1 MRRFGPLA
9 ILAPTLISTALSAQ
23 MPGKIPITTRSDSA
37 RSLFVRARA
46 LNETLK
52 PHEAHELFARAAAL
66 DANFALAE
74 YYLAS
79 TAPTAKEVAEHL
91 GKALAL
97 APTVSSGE
105 RLMILGMQARTNADR
120 ALARQLAESLVT
132 QYPRDERAHFL
143 LATVYSAQQ
152 LYPKVIAEY
161 EKAIAIDPNY
171 SLAYNQI
178 GYAYRAV
185 DDQAAAEAAYKKYI
199 ALMPNDPNP
208 HDSYGE
214 LLMKLGRFD
223 ESSEQYRKALAADA
237 HFGASHIGIAANEMF
252 LGRHDAA
259 VTELESY
266 FDRAR
271 DDGERRTALSNE
283 AMVEIDRG
291 ATDKAVRVMT
301 RSYDI
306 AGASGDT
313 ANMAADASTIGDILL
328 EAGRIDLARDRYQQ
342 AHDLIVASSLAPAV
356 KDDDAAARHYDLA
369 RLAIAR
375 HDLTEARREAT
386 TYSSTASAHEND
398 VRIRQ
403 AHELDGLVALEA
415 KQFDASLAALAQ
427 ADQQNPAVRYAIAR
441 AHAGKGDVPK
451 AKELS
456 ARAMHTNDLPT
467 FPYVF
472 TRARLAAATGS
483 ATSDSVHGTPH

>member
-1 MRRFGPLA
+1 MRRFGQFAL
-9 ILAPTLISTALSAQ
+9 LAPTLITAALAAQ
-23 MPGKIPITTRSDSA
+23 TPGKIPITTRSDSA
-37 RSLFVRARA
+37 RSLFVHARA

-52 PHEAHELFARAAAL
+52 PHEAHELFARSVAL

-105 RLMILGMQARTNADR
+105 RLMILGMQARANADR

-132 QYPRDERAHFL
+132 QYPQDERAHFI

-161 EKAIAIDPNY
+161 QKAIAINPNY

-185 DDQAAAEAAYKKYI
+185 DNQPAAEAAYKKYI
-199 ALMPNDPNP
+199 GLMPNDPNP
-208 HDSYGE
+208 HDSYAE

-223 ESSEQYRKALAADA
+223 ESIEQYRKALTADA
-237 HFGASHIGIAANEMF
+237 HFGASYIGIAANEMF

-266 FDRAR
+266 YDRAR
-271 DDGERRTALSNE
+271 DDGERRTALANE

-301 RSYDI
+301 RSYGI
-306 AGASGDT
+306 ASASGDT
-313 ANMAADASTIGDILL
+313 ANMAADASAIGDILL

-342 AHDLIVASSLAPAV
+342 AHDLIASASFAPAV
-356 KDDDAAARHYDLA
+356 KDDDAVARHYDLA

-375 HDLTEARREAT
+375 RDLTDARREAT
-386 TYSSTASAHEND
+386 AYSSAAASHKND

-415 KQFDASLAALAQ
+415 KEFDASLAALAQ
-427 ADQQNPAVRYAIAR
+427 ADQQNPAVWYAIAR
-441 AHAGKGDVPK
+441 AHTGKGDVTK

-456 ARAMHTNDLPT
+456 ARAMHANDLPT

-483 ATSDSVHGTPH
+483 ATSESAHGTPR